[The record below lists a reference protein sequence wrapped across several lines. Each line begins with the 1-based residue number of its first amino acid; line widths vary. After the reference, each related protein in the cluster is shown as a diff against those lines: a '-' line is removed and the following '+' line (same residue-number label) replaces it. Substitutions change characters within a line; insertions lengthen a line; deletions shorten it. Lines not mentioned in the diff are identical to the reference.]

1 MSTSKN
7 NQVEVPEIDDGPSV
21 AAIFSP
27 GGPVSAAIRNFEP
40 RPQQARMAEAVYQ
53 AISGR
58 SHLVVE
64 AGTGVGKSLAYL
76 IPAACWAARN
86 KKKVIIATHT
96 KALQAQL
103 VKKDLPLVKAILE
116 AQGLPLSFFLLMG
129 SANYLCRS
137 RLERSARLGPEL
149 FEGAGGVKTLQDLVE
164 WARTGASGCRPELPF
179 AVPQPVWAE
188 VCRDADICL
197 GKKCPLKSVCFYRQ
211 DVALAAKADL
221 IVVNQHLFFAG
232 MPLPAFDAV
241 VFDEAHNL
249 EDVASAFMGFSL
261 TDRKLKR
268 FLDDIF
274 SPKSG
279 KGLAKRMTRPPANWL
294 SEVRQA
300 VAEVNFASK
309 AFFQELR
316 EKLGLEAGEK
326 TAARAVR
333 VHKPGIV
340 GNSLEQPLL
349 ALTVLLSQALGY
361 SQSDLEEAELKAHMK
376 RCMDLGAEINA
387 FLACKESSNAYWVEA
402 ARAKKHPEVSLNMA
416 PVDVSEA
423 LRKELFG
430 KNYPVILTSATLAV
444 DGSFAMIKARLGLDK
459 SLELLLDSPFEYDER
474 VALLIP
480 QTIPDPADAAAYEAA
495 VIEACFKLASAVE
508 GGLFLLFTSWQSLE
522 RAHQALAKK
531 ITGRPLFKQGDKLP
545 QQLLTDF
552 KRAGNGVLFAT
563 DTFWQGVDVPGQA
576 LACVV
581 VARLPFISPDTPLEE
596 ARKEWMTAKGLNFFN
611 DYTLP
616 KAVVKFRQGF
626 GRLIRTK
633 NDFGAV
639 AVLDPRIRTRRYGA
653 KFTRSIPRC
662 RNVSTLKELKAF
674 FAQHGREG
682 AKPEAGAL

>member
-1 MSTSKN
+1 MPTRQN
-7 NQVEVPEIDDGPSV
+7 DQVETPETDDGPAV
-21 AAIFSP
+21 AAVFAP
-27 GGPVSAAIRNFEP
+27 GGPVSGAIGDFEP
-40 RPQQARMAEAVYQ
+40 RPQQAEMAVAVYR

-76 IPAACWAARN
+76 IPSAVWAARN
-86 KKKVIIATHT
+86 KKKVIVATHT

-103 VKKDLPLVKAILE
+103 VKKDLPVVKAILA
-116 AQGLPLSFFLLMG
+116 AQGLPLSYFLLMG
-129 SANYLCRS
+129 SSNYLCRS
-137 RLERSARLGPEL
+137 RLERAAKPGPEL
-149 FEGAGGVKTLQDLVE
+149 FDDGGGGRALQELLE
-164 WARTGASGCRPELPF
+164 WARIGDSGCRPELPF
-179 AVPQPVWAE
+179 AVAQAVWAE

-197 GKKCPLKSVCFYRQ
+197 GKRCPLKSVCFYRK

-274 SPKSG
+274 STKSG
-279 KGLAKRMTRPPANWL
+279 KGLAGRITRPPANWL

-300 VAEVNFASK
+300 VADVSFASK
-309 AFFQELR
+309 AFFRELR

-326 TAARAVR
+326 AATKAVR
-333 VHKPGIV
+333 VHKPAIV

-361 SQSDLEEAELKAHMK
+361 SQSDLEEAEIKAHMK
-376 RCMDLGAEINA
+376 RCMDLGAEIAA

-402 ARAKKHPEVSLNMA
+402 ARTKKHQEVSLNMA

-430 KNYPVILTSATLAV
+430 KNFPVILTSATLAV
-444 DGSFAMIKARLGLDK
+444 DGSFSMLKSRLGLDK
-459 SLELLLDSPFEYDER
+459 SLELLLDSPFEYDKQ

-480 QTIPDPADAAAYEAA
+480 QTIPDPADTAAYEAA
-495 VIEACFKLASAVE
+495 VIEACSKLAAAVE
-508 GGLFLLFTSWQSLE
+508 GGIFLLFTSWQSLE
-522 RAHQALAKK
+522 RAWEALAKK
-531 ITGRPLFKQGDKLP
+531 ITGRPLFRQGDKLP
-545 QQLLTDF
+545 VQLLTDF

-581 VARLPFISPDTPLEE
+581 VTRLPFISPDTPLEE
-596 ARKEWMTAKGLNFFN
+596 ARKEWMTARGLNFFA

-626 GRLIRTK
+626 GRLIRTR

-662 RNVSTLKELKAF
+662 RNVATPGELKAF
-674 FAQHGREG
+674 FALHGRG
-682 AKPEAGAL
+682 YARGEAGAL